1 MSLFFQQ
8 MNFQT
13 SKANSN
19 VVEHFSYVEK
29 SEWLLIKIEGGFWF
43 ICVKYTSDNWHE
55 SVFVVNFYVN
65 VWMLFDL

>member
-8 MNFQT
+8 MNSQT

-29 SEWLLIKIEGGFWF
+29 SEWLLIKIEGGF
-43 ICVKYTSDNWHE
+43 
-55 SVFVVNFYVN
+55 
-65 VWMLFDL
+65 